1 MENNHYNDYSP
12 NLNQYNN
19 KRIQSLPLNHNSPT
33 NTSNNEYNILL
44 NQAINDLRLRKLEM
58 ANCHQNKKKKKVE
71 EKLSEFLKSQEG
83 SRIYQRKL
91 KKITKEEIDGLLTQ
105 LDGKFA
111 DILVNVYSNYF
122 CQKLFSIT
130 STQQKRYILE
140 NVNIG

>member
-1 MENNHYNDYSP
+1 MLTQLHTKSTTKP
-12 NLNQYNN
+12 
-19 KRIQSLPLNHNSPT
+19 
-33 NTSNNEYNILL
+33 
-44 NQAINDLRLRKLEM
+44 
-58 ANCHQNKKKKKVE
+58 KKQE
-71 EKLSEFLKSQEG
+71 IEISEFVRSQKG

-122 CQKLFSIT
+122 CQKLFSIA